1 MRDRGTA
8 RSRSSEGFSYL
19 IIAGV
24 NESDGLL
31 PVIKRRH
38 RVVSFG
44 EKKDTKSVI
53 RYVVDQGWFPR
64 NTRWIEVYRVLP
76 VTEGEKNHRRFDLG
90 TLFKE
95 SSDEDRVR
103 KQAG

>member
-1 MRDRGTA
+1 MRDRGA
-8 RSRSSEGFSYL
+8 VRIRGSEGFSYL

-24 NESDGLL
+24 KESDGLL

-44 EKKDTKSVI
+44 EKKDADSVI
-53 RYVVDQGWFPR
+53 KYVIDQGWFPR

-76 VTEGEKNHRRFDLG
+76 VTEGEKNHRRFDLS
-90 TLFKE
+90 TLFKD
-95 SSDEDRVR
+95 SDDEDRIR

>member
-1 MRDRGTA
+1 MRDRWADQVRG
-8 RSRSSEGFSYL
+8 SEGFSYL

-24 NESDGLL
+24 RESDGTL

-44 EKKDTKSVI
+44 EDKDIGAVI
-53 RYVVDQGWFPR
+53 KYVVDQGWFPR

-76 VTEGEKNHRRFDLG
+76 VTEGEKNHRRFDLD

-95 SSDEDRVR
+95 SSDEDRFR